1 MQIDLFCDPGIA
13 MAKSPADCV
22 DARTL
27 RREDAG
33 HRVPARMRCQL
44 PAEYAFG
51 VLRQVFI
58 KSKVVEISAF
68 SIRVKKIR

>member
-1 MQIDLFCDPGIA
+1 MQIDLFCDLGIA

-33 HRVPARMRCQL
+33 HGVPASVRSEL
-44 PAEYAFG
+44 PAEYA
-51 VLRQVFI
+51 L
-58 KSKVVEISAF
+58 
-68 SIRVKKIR
+68 